1 MRISDWSSD
10 VCSSDLVGAA
20 SLVYFGKD
28 IHELTLGEIA
38 TIAGLPKAPSRD
50 NPIANQKRAH
60 DRRDYVLGRMLELGH
75 ISDAEYQAAPAATD
89 TVHPYQ
95 ASELESAAGRTGG
108 CQYGQNLQVAVY

>member
-1 MRISDWSSD
+1 M
-10 VCSSDLVGAA
+10 CALVTGVQTCALPI

-50 NPIANQKRAH
+50 NPIANPKRAH
-60 DRRDYVLGRMLELGH
+60 DRRDYVLGRMHELGN
-75 ISDAEYQAAPAATD
+75 ISDAKYQAARAEPD

-95 ASELESAAGRTGG
+95 AR
-108 CQYGQNLQVAVY
+108 VAVDAHYAARSEEHTTEHQSLM